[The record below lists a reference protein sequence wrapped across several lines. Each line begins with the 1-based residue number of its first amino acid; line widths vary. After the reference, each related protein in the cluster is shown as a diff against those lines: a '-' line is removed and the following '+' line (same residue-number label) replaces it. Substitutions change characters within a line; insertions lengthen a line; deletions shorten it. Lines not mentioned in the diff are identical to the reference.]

1 VTVAV
6 PRNTIRRTPYA
17 KTRVVSDR
25 ELGLPLIMFKS
36 NAGKQSLFT
45 VMVIGNAKICTV
57 RADCRVFSVNVAVK
71 VQSIVPHTVMEVKMN
86 VPNRSG

>member
-1 VTVAV
+1 VIVDL
-6 PRNTIRRTPYA
+6 PRNTITRTPYA

-45 VMVIGNAKICTV
+45 VMVIGNAKIC
-57 RADCRVFSVNVAVK
+57 
-71 VQSIVPHTVMEVKMN
+71 
-86 VPNRSG
+86 G

>member
-6 PRNTIRRTPYA
+6 SRNTLKRTPHA
-17 KTRVVSDR
+17 KTRLVSDR

-45 VMVIGNAKICTV
+45 VMVIGNAQICTV
-57 RADCRVFSVNVAVK
+57 PADCRVFSVKPDSA
-71 VQSIVPHTVMEVKMN
+71 QILSIVPHTVIEVKTN
-86 VPNRSG
+86 VPNR

>member
-1 VTVAV
+1 VTFAV
-6 PRNTIRRTPYA
+6 PRNTITRTPYA

-25 ELGLPLIMFKS
+25 ELGLPLRMFRS

-45 VMVIGNAKICTV
+45 VMVIGNTKICTV
-57 RADCRVFSVNVAVK
+57 RADCRGFCVNVAVQ
-71 VQSIVPHTVMEVKMN
+71 VLSVVPHTVMEVKMN